1 MSCSPLSVS
10 DIQVD
15 GFRTM
20 SSNDRSKYLGYDNP
34 APSAHVAPALIRIN
48 NRRILVGALAFG
60 GAISALVF
68 IISQGIVVKTV
79 NVTDSRGQDTGEL
92 DDFIDDYNS
101 YTAYVTALCV
111 RPLLLFVSMVL
122 PVALVCLATRT
133 MMGQPRTWK
142 TNAALLIVSTVLLW
156 LLSNGF
162 YAANVQLTAVRI
174 EAQIGDRD
182 LVTSQLGSLTKGSS
196 LSTDTILRTSMLA
209 PIKQTSTCTLT
220 SPRRLPASVEFGF
233 PSNTWLRDLLPSAP
247 ATDDDSL
254 VYFELGASADPQLEL
269 PMELNSA
276 RNLLTFGLQLTDRF
290 LNNQT
295 NEVTS
300 VNSSQYELQLPSDF
314 DQAQRTDTSMT
325 SALVSAL
332 NQTMRTLF
340 NSSQFQD
347 FAVDEV
353 LINLTRL
360 QLSDDISFD
369 AVTFDIPFVT
379 SFLRRSI
386 TIQNDTTF
394 SEIYGSALDDGVF
407 QLNPKE
413 ECAGDVCVIS
423 PQGLAMSASAADY
436 GSQVRAISIC
446 VDEDTDEEDRAATMA
461 SNSSACTKRSD
472 SSMLVFSFAK
482 HIAGDAISAQ
492 LNQSAGGVVTLI
504 NARRYFTVTIGRL
517 SWSLSDIAERF
528 DATCY
533 ATSGCSGLTFPLVGD
548 KHLVL
553 GAAYLTLDTLSTF
566 TPKARSWTAL
576 VDSNVQEIDSS
587 GTLKGDFVFPRNFED
602 SSEWQRIQG
611 DYCELERGYLLRSV
625 EENRLYSE
633 QPLQPAYMSAL
644 FWLFQNASVKSEQ
657 LTKQHKPTLDFAAN
671 QFVRDARLS
680 IPKQSALF
688 TYAGCLLLVLLA
700 LAVVAVGK
708 RSEERIE
715 AEFQPRH
722 LAMALLG
729 VDAFSSRWMTTELL
743 RVGSQSLDSSEQL
756 HEFEISGL
764 TLRHRSQRANVVH
777 IPAAEGVV

>member
-20 SSNDRSKYLGYDNP
+20 SSSDRSKYLGYDNP
-34 APSAHVAPALIRIN
+34 APSVHVAPALVRIN
-48 NRRILVGALAFG
+48 SKRILLGALVFG
-60 GAISALVF
+60 SAISALVY
-68 IISQGIVVKTV
+68 IVSQGIVIRTL
-79 NVTDSRGQDTGEL
+79 NVSDSRGQDTSEL
-92 DDFIDDYNS
+92 DDLIDDYNS
-101 YTAYVTALCV
+101 YAAYVTALCV

-142 TNAALLIVSTVLLW
+142 TDTALLIVSTVLLW

-162 YAANVQLTAVRI
+162 YAVNVQLTAVRI

-182 LVTSQLGSLTKGSS
+182 LLTSQMGSLTKGSS

-209 PIKQTSTCTLT
+209 PIKQTLACSLD

-247 ATDDDSL
+247 ATDDDSS
-254 VYFELGASADPQLEL
+254 VYFELGALADPQLKL
-269 PMELNSA
+269 PMELHSA

-290 LNNQT
+290 LSNQT
-295 NEVTS
+295 NDVI
-300 VNSSQYELQLPSDF
+300 NSSQYELQLPSDF

-332 NQTMRTLF
+332 NETMGTLF

-353 LINLTRL
+353 LIKFTRL
-360 QLSDDISFD
+360 QLSDDIGFD
-369 AVTFDIPFVT
+369 AITFDIPFVH
-379 SFLRRSI
+379 SFLRRKI
-386 TIQNDTTF
+386 TIENDTTS
-394 SEIYGSALDDGVF
+394 SEVYGSALDDGVF
-407 QLNPKE
+407 EINPKE

-423 PQGLAMSASAADY
+423 PQGLAMSDSAADY

-446 VDEDTDEEDRAATMA
+446 VDEDTDEEDREATMA
-461 SNSSACTKRSD
+461 SNSSSCAKRSD
-472 SSMLVFSFAK
+472 ASMLVFSFAK
-482 HIAGDAISAQ
+482 RITGDAISAQ
-492 LNQSAGGVVTLI
+492 LNQSDGGLVTLT
-504 NARRYFTVTIGRL
+504 NARRYYTVTIGRL
-517 SWSLSDIAERF
+517 AWNLTDIAERF

-533 ATSGCSGLTFPLVGD
+533 ASSGCSGLTFPLEGG
-548 KHLVL
+548 KQLVL
-553 GAAYLTLDTLSTF
+553 GADYLTLDTLSAF
-566 TPKARSWTAL
+566 MPQARSWTAL

-587 GTLKGDFVFPRNFED
+587 GTLKGDFVFPRNFQD
-602 SSEWQRIQG
+602 SSGWQSVLG
-611 DYCELERGYLLRSV
+611 DHCELERDALLRSV

-644 FWLFQNASVKSEQ
+644 FWLFQNASVKSEL
-657 LTKQHKPTLDFAAN
+657 LTRQHRPTLDFAAN
-671 QFVRDARLS
+671 QLVRDARLS
-680 IPKQSALF
+680 TPKHSALF
-688 TYAGCLLLVLLA
+688 TYVGCLALVILA
-700 LAVVAVGK
+700 LAIVVVGK

-729 VDAFSSRWMTTELL
+729 VDAFASRWMTTELL
-743 RVGSQSLDSSEQL
+743 RVGSQSLGSSEQL